1 LPALGDFIIV
11 LVTGGLYIALEFTK
25 KNGDNNA
32 SEAVARFYGS
42 LHRSFCIKSCYHTDK
57 PYKFSY

>member
-1 LPALGDFIIV
+1 MV

-32 SEAVARFYGS
+32 SEPVTLFYGS
-42 LHRSFCIKSCYHTDK
+42 LHNSFCIKSCYHTDK
-57 PYKFSY
+57 PYKLGYS